1 MCLCT
6 VLGCGIPVSYLHRPH
21 ECFMHYVAMIITN
34 YTLINPLH
42 LQDIK
47 RGMNAHDRKG
57 DSEGT
62 YFNFFSVVYS
72 QSNQIVH
79 FILRK
84 GENIWVMLIWS
95 SLRMKSNGIISP
107 SAHWHQGLFGYVGMW
122 MSLYLVHMLKC
133 LSGTHLALPAEYV
146 SFSKGFDRELGNY
159 SLFWM

>member
-1 MCLCT
+1 M
-6 VLGCGIPVSYLHRPH
+6 
-21 ECFMHYVAMIITN
+21 
-34 YTLINPLH
+34 
-42 LQDIK
+42 QDIK

-133 LSGTHLALPAEYV
+133 LSGMHLALPAEYV

-159 SLFWM
+159 SLVLKFSDVHFNNWGTVGRKGFSYIDTKHNSELFLQGHLDRK